1 MFQTILKGVE
11 MSYIKFLR
19 SLMVL
24 PLLMPVVASAE
35 SPVWKVTKGDEVVY
49 VGGTIHVLNQN
60 DYPLPTVFDT
70 AYQNS
75 QKLVFEVDTEAMNSP
90 QMQQK
95 MAALMMN
102 TSGENW
108 LDLLSEMNRKKLTE
122 EVTKLGLPLGQLSAM
137 NPNFAILMIYQMDM
151 VKKGLVNAEGVEKF
165 YTRQGKKDQKSFG
178 HLETI
183 EQQLA
188 LLSKDPDENFDQ
200 DVGYFLEKMAETET
214 IWNDLRLAWRTGDFD
229 TLEKLTIDEFKE
241 YPDVYDEFLVERNH
255 NWIPQIE
262 AMFDAEGIEFVM
274 VGAAHLVGED
284 GVLKL
289 LKEKG
294 YLVEPLK
301 NSQ

>member
-1 MFQTILKGVE
+1 
-11 MSYIKFLR
+11 MSFVKFLR
-19 SLMVL
+19 PLIVL
-24 PLLMPVVASAE
+24 PLLAPVAVLAE
-35 SPVWKVTKGDEVVY
+35 SPVWKVTKGDDVVY
-49 VGGTIHVLNQN
+49 VGGTIHILNQS

-70 AYQNS
+70 AYQDS
-75 QKLVFEVDTEAMNSP
+75 QKLVFEVDTEAMSSP

-95 MAALMMN
+95 MAAMMMN
-102 TSGENW
+102 KSGENW
-108 LDLLSEMNRKKLTE
+108 LDLLSEKNRKKLTE
-122 EVTKLGLPLGQLSAM
+122 ETTKLGLPLGKLSAM

-151 VKKGLVNAEGVEKF
+151 MKKGLVNAEGVEKY
-165 YTRQGKKDQKSFG
+165 YTRQGKQDQKRFG

-188 LLSKDPDENFDQ
+188 LLAKEPDENFDQ

-214 IWNDLRLAWRTGDFD
+214 IWNELRSAWRTGDFAM
-229 TLEKLTIDEFKE
+229 LEKLTIDEFKA
-241 YPDVYDEFLVERNH
+241 YPDVYDELLVERNH

-284 GVLKL
+284 GVLRL
-289 LKEKG
+289 LKDKG
-294 YLVEPLK
+294 YRVEPLK

>member
-1 MFQTILKGVE
+1 
-11 MSYIKFLR
+11 MSFVKFLR
-19 SLMVL
+19 PLIVL
-24 PLLMPVVASAE
+24 PLLAPVAVLAE
-35 SPVWKVTKGDEVVY
+35 SPVWKVTKGDDVVY
-49 VGGTIHVLNQN
+49 VGGTIHILNQS

-70 AYQNS
+70 AYQDS
-75 QKLVFEVDTEAMNSP
+75 QKLVFEVDTEAMSSP

-95 MAALMMN
+95 MAAMMMN
-102 TSGENW
+102 KSGENW
-108 LDLLSEMNRKKLTE
+108 LDLLSEKNRKKLTE
-122 EVTKLGLPLGQLSAM
+122 ETTKLGLPLGKLSAM

-151 VKKGLVNAEGVEKF
+151 MKKGLVNAEGVEKY
-165 YTRQGKKDQKSFG
+165 YTHQGKQDQKRFG

-188 LLSKDPDENFDQ
+188 LLAKEPDENFDQ

-214 IWNDLRLAWRTGDFD
+214 IWNELRSAWRTGDFAM
-229 TLEKLTIDEFKE
+229 LEKLTIDEFKA
-241 YPDVYDEFLVERNH
+241 YPDVYDELLVERNH

-284 GVLKL
+284 GVLRL
-289 LKEKG
+289 LKDKG
-294 YLVEPLK
+294 YRVEPLK